1 MSEHISIQSYNKLER
16 AADYN
21 TKKGFDP
28 KRKEEM
34 LDVAL
39 SLLLDLTPKGTTI
52 LELGAGSGL
61 FTKKL
66 INTEHFNEIL
76 VTDGAEAMLDIA
88 RNELESDST
97 NLVFTTLDFT
107 RKNWSEKYMENK
119 VEAVTSSMALHHADD
134 KRVLFKEIYN
144 VLDDGGS
151 FVFADHMAGSS
162 PLVEKLIGN
171 KRARIKLA
179 SSGEDINAE
188 DKIENF
194 IISDKAKQ
202 QSEGN
207 KCESTTQYLNY
218 LHEAGFVDV
227 DCIWRDYWL
236 AVFVA
241 IKPRYSEL

>member
-1 MSEHISIQSYNKLER
+1 MSEHISIQSYNYHER
-16 AADYN
+16 AAEYH

-34 LDVAL
+34 LDVTL
-39 SLLLDLTPKGTTI
+39 SLLVDLTPKGATL

-66 INTEHFNEIL
+66 ISTDHFNEIL

-88 RNELESDST
+88 QNDLESTST
-97 NLVFTTLDFT
+97 KLEFTTLDFT
-107 RKNWSEKYMENK
+107 KKNWSENYMENK

-144 VLDDGGS
+144 VLNVGGF

-179 SSGEDINAE
+179 SLSEDLNDE
-188 DKIENF
+188 DKIEKF

-202 QSEGN
+202 KSEGN
-207 KCESTTQYLNY
+207 KCESITHYLTY

-241 IKPRYSEL
+241 KK